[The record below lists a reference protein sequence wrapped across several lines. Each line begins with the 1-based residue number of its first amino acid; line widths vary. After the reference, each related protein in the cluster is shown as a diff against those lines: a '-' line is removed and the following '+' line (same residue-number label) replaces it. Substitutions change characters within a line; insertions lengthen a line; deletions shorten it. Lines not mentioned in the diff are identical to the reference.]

1 MFEFHVH
8 FKVIAVQFI
17 VQFLGN
23 SRSVS
28 HNLFYLLAG
37 HIMVNLSI
45 KNSTSTDILSHKIL
59 INEFHQRNIILL
71 VIEPHIRIKF
81 ILDLSTVVLKTE
93 RFGGL

>member
-28 HNLFYLLAG
+28 HNVFYLLAG

-45 KNSTSTDILSHKIL
+45 KNSTSTDILSHKI
-59 INEFHQRNIILL
+59 NEFHQRNIILL

-81 ILDLSTVVLKTE
+81 IIDLSTVVQKTE